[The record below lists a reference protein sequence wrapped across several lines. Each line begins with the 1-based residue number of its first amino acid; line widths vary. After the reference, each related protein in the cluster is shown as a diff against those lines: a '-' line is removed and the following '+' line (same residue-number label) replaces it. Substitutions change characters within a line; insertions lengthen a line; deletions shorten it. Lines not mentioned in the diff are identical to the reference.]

1 VASTV
6 KLGQNSKQN
15 KLGRQLTDIQIRMRL
30 KASGSRQEIREQ
42 YMPML
47 ASKILLPMVENGQVS
62 DVESGHSSVPRR
74 HRD

>member
-1 VASTV
+1 
-6 KLGQNSKQN
+6 
-15 KLGRQLTDIQIRMRL
+15 MRL

-47 ASKILLPMVENGQVS
+47 ASKILLPMVEYGQVS
-62 DVESGHSSVPRR
+62 HVESEHSSVPQG

>member
-1 VASTV
+1 
-6 KLGQNSKQN
+6 
-15 KLGRQLTDIQIRMRL
+15 MRL